1 MAILGN
7 MPGAKVEII
16 VDGTPLQEYDDDN
29 EPLLSRQITKY
40 IESQTGKEFVVKVT
54 FAQPFMRRDVAICVA
69 FDGNPPIT
77 TRHVSASDLLKPA
90 GHLKSSSVT
99 RSGSSWYERKFTFNA
114 LDTGESLAVRVIEGL
129 GRLTSM

>member
-1 MAILGN
+1 MAILES

-16 VDGTPLQEYDDDN
+16 VDGTPVQEYDDDN
-29 EPLLSRQITKY
+29 GPLLSRQITKY
-40 IESQTGKEFVVKVT
+40 IES
-54 FAQPFMRRDVAICVA
+54 DLL
-69 FDGNPPIT
+69 NPPTT

-114 LDTGESLAVRVIEGL
+114 LDTGESLAVRVIEGAS
-129 GRLTSM
+129 RLTCM